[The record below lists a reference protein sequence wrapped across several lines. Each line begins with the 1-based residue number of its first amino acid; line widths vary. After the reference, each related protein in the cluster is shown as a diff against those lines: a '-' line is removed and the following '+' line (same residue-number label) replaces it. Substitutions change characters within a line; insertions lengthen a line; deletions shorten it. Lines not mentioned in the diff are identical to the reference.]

1 MNNQQNPSNKESLPQ
16 PETKKENPNSIYD
29 KKWMQ
34 VLLVLGAIFL
44 PILTVYCILDKDY
57 NGVLRMLILI
67 SVATPGWMK
76 MIEKFK
82 EKKSKK

>member
-1 MNNQQNPSNKESLPQ
+1 MNNQQNPSDKESLPQ
-16 PETKKENPNSIYD
+16 PETKKENSNSIYD

-67 SVATPGWMK
+67 TVATPGWMK